1 VPASSAVNQKGT
13 TVTNKTLDIREILRL
28 IPHRWPFVMIDRV
41 TEFVDGADTL
51 KAIKNVTYNEA
62 HFPGH
67 FPAVPT
73 MPGVLVIE
81 AMAQACGILAVQRAG
96 LSAASGQI
104 LYFAGIDSARFKRPV
119 VPGDQL
125 LFEVHLEKQK
135 RDVWKFRAR
144 ATVEGEL
151 ACEAEL
157 MCVLRGPVA

>member
-1 VPASSAVNQKGT
+1 MT
-13 TVTNKTLDIREILRL
+13 TKTLDIREILRL

-41 TEFVDGADTL
+41 TECAEGGDTL

-73 MPGVLVIE
+73 MPGVLILE
-81 AMAQACGILAVQRAG
+81 AMAQACGILAVMRAG

-104 LYFAGIDSARFKRPV
+104 LYFAGIDHARFKRPV

-125 LFEVHLEKQK
+125 LFDVKLDKHK
-135 RDVWKFRAR
+135 RDLWKFAVR
-144 ATVEGEL
+144 ATVDGEL
-151 ACEAEL
+151 ACEAEM
-157 MCVLRGPVA
+157 MCVLRPPVA

>member
-1 VPASSAVNQKGT
+1 MAT
-13 TVTNKTLDIREILRL
+13 KTLDIREILRL

-41 TEFVDGADTL
+41 TECEEGGDTL

-73 MPGVLVIE
+73 MPGVLVVE
-81 AMAQACGILAVQRAG
+81 AMAQACGILAVMRAG
-96 LSAASGQI
+96 LSAESGQI
-104 LYFAGIDSARFKRPV
+104 LYFAGIDNARFKRPV

-125 LFEVHLEKQK
+125 VFEVRLEKQK
-135 RDVWKFRAR
+135 RDLWKFSAR
-144 ATVEGEL
+144 ATVDGQL

-157 MCVLRGPVA
+157 MCVLRMPSA

>member
-1 VPASSAVNQKGT
+1 MAT
-13 TVTNKTLDIREILRL
+13 TLYDIREILRL
-28 IPHRWPFVMIDRV
+28 IPHRWPFVMVDRV
-41 TEFVDGADTL
+41 LAHDDTTL
-51 KAIKNVTYNEA
+51 KAIKNVTFNEG

-81 AMAQACGILAVQRAG
+81 AMAQACGILAVKRAG

-125 LFEVHLEKQK
+125 VFDVRLDKQK
-135 RDVWKFRAR
+135 RDLWKFVAR
-144 ATVEGEL
+144 ANVDGEL

-157 MCVLRGPVA
+157 MCVLRQPVP

>member
-1 VPASSAVNQKGT
+1 VAT
-13 TVTNKTLDIREILRL
+13 KTLDIREILRL

-41 TEFVDGADTL
+41 TECQQGGDTL

-73 MPGVLVIE
+73 MPGVLVVE
-81 AMAQACGILAVQRAG
+81 AMAQACGILAVMRAG
-96 LSAASGQI
+96 LSAESGQI
-104 LYFAGIDSARFKRPV
+104 LYFAGIDNARFKRPV

-125 LFEVHLEKQK
+125 VFEVRLDKQK
-135 RDVWKFRAR
+135 RDLWKFVAR
-144 ATVEGEL
+144 ATVDGQL

-157 MCVLRGPVA
+157 MCVLRMPAA

>member
-1 VPASSAVNQKGT
+1 VAT
-13 TVTNKTLDIREILRL
+13 KTLDIREILRL

-41 TEFVDGADTL
+41 TECEEGGDTL

-73 MPGVLVIE
+73 MPGVLVVE
-81 AMAQACGILAVQRAG
+81 AMAQACGILAVIRAG
-96 LSAASGQI
+96 LSAESGQI
-104 LYFAGIDSARFKRPV
+104 LYFAGIDNARFKRPV

-125 LFEVHLEKQK
+125 VFEVRLDKQK
-135 RDVWKFRAR
+135 RDLWKFSAR
-144 ATVEGEL
+144 ATVDGQL

-157 MCVLRGPVA
+157 MCVLRVPSA